1 MLATAATLA
10 ILWFI
15 GTVLGELVRQNRD
28 KIVAALQ
35 GRSFLSQ
42 QTASPSRPVTVRFSS
57 AELAT
62 MAVPSIDPLR
72 AAA

>member
-1 MLATAATLA
+1 MITTAVTLA
-10 ILWFI
+10 ILWFV

-28 KIVAALQ
+28 KILAALQ

-42 QTASPSRPVTVRFSS
+42 PLAPSRPVTVRFSS
-57 AELAT
+57 RYRAEAPA
-62 MAVPSIDPLR
+62 MRAPLR